1 MANSTAS
8 SWLCRLHIATITVIL
23 RTGTA
28 TARPAAPNTAHPK
41 ITRSGSN
48 IKAIPAISASL
59 QPQTLISEDLLHS
72 TSTANAN
79 PKPKSGTVLKV
90 DLNLGRYGTGVD
102 RLGFEPRTS
111 CLQSRR
117 SSADLPAPTR
127 AQRRGAD
134 ETFRDNSPVQR
145 GSTLILSAQMTEP
158 WVLARTRWYAG
169 SSG

>member
-1 MANSTAS
+1 MHSVPDRS
-8 SWLCRLHIATITVIL
+8 QVPWLAQ
-23 RTGTA
+23 GQA
-28 TARPAAPNTAHPK
+28 
-41 ITRSGSN
+41 
-48 IKAIPAISASL
+48 
-59 QPQTLISEDLLHS
+59 DD
-72 TSTANAN
+72 
-79 PKPKSGTVLKV
+79 PKPKSGTVLRV
-90 DLNLGRYGTGVD
+90 DLNLGRYGTGMD

-158 WVLARTRWYAG
+158 WVPARTKWYAG
-169 SSG
+169 SSGLASWAVGSSSWRVRFS